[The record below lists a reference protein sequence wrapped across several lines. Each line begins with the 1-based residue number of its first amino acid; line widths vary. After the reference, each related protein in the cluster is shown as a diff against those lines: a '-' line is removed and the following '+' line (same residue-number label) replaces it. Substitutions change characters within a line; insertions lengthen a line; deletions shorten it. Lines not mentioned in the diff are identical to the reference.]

1 MSCHNYGPTF
11 FGPKICYGSK
21 IIILLM
27 IKTKKFSQ
35 SLSALLVTI
44 LEPLSPLLFDLIDNF
59 TPANC
64 SRSSLST
71 RLKSYLL

>member
-1 MSCHNYGPTF
+1 
-11 FGPKICYGSK
+11 
-21 IIILLM
+21 M

-59 TPANC
+59 TPA
-64 SRSSLST
+64 SRGRSSLST
-71 RLKSYLL
+71 RLNIELNRYKGTGLKS